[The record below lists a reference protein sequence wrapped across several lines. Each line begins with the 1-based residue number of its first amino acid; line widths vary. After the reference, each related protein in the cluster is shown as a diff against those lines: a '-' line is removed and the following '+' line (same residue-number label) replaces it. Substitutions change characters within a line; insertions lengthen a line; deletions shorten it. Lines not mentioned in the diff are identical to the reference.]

1 MTGKGIKG
9 PEWLKEENLDRPDER
24 GTVEKERFQGYVV
37 SLEQIM
43 KNTHLDLREVMDQF
57 QELCHRVTSER
68 IVPIG
73 IITDIR
79 QTYKEIQDQLKKIQ
93 GVRQLL
99 EGKYRQYYRRDAQ
112 RDKEILEFGFL
123 AKSLHSKFEYTLL
136 EIQAKRNLRSKGE
149 RFEAG
154 RQRIP
159 FSWFHSEE
167 NQIILLR
174 NLESLYEL
182 DYKTQSDWEC
192 AQRREVIRNG
202 LRSVSLFVLSG
213 EVTLI
218 DHLQSR
224 MRLREY
230 DIKERLTRDELRGAL
245 THLREISPSE
255 VERVIRRFTDSN
267 EFLKLKCLLLSIRS
281 QKDLERETLDTSKN
295 ILQWMGEGEVRTLS
309 I

>member
-1 MTGKGIKG
+1 M
-9 PEWLKEENLDRPDER
+9 
-24 GTVEKERFQGYVV
+24 EKESFQGYVV
-37 SLEQIM
+37 GLEQIM
-43 KNTHLDLREVMDQF
+43 KNAHLDLREGIDQF
-57 QELCHRVTSER
+57 QELCHRVRSDR

-79 QTYKEIQDQLKKIQ
+79 QTYKEIQDQLKKIH
-93 GVRQLL
+93 GVHQLL

-112 RDKEILEFGFL
+112 RDKEIFEFAFL
-123 AKSLHSKFEYTLL
+123 AKSLYSKFEYTLM
-136 EIQAKRNLRSKGE
+136 EIEAKKNLKSKGE
-149 RFEAG
+149 RIEVG

-174 NLESLYEL
+174 NLESLYDL
-182 DYKTQSDWEC
+182 DYIIRSDGEGF
-192 AQRREVIRNG
+192 QRREVIRDA

-213 EVTLI
+213 EDTLI
-218 DHLQSR
+218 DNLQSR

-230 DIKERLTRDELRGAL
+230 DIKERLARDELRGAL

-255 VERVIRRFTDSN
+255 VERVIRRFTDNS

-281 QKDLERETLDTSKN
+281 QKDLKKEILGMSKN
-295 ILQWMGEGEVRTLS
+295 ILHWMKEGEVRTLS
-309 I
+309 IRPPSIQSFSEAGG

>member
-1 MTGKGIKG
+1 VTGKGIKG
-9 PEWLKEENLDRPDER
+9 PEYFNEGNLVRSIER
-24 GTVEKERFQGYVV
+24 VTMEKENFQGYVA
-37 SLEQIM
+37 SLEQIV

-57 QELCHRVTSER
+57 QELCHRVSSER

-99 EGKYRQYYRRDAQ
+99 EGKYRQHYRRDAQ
-112 RDKEILEFGFL
+112 RDKEILEVGFL
-123 AKSLHSKFEYTLL
+123 AKSLYSKFEYTLL
-136 EIQAKRNLRSKGE
+136 EIEAKRNLRRKGE

-154 RQRIP
+154 RQRNP

-182 DYKTQSDWEC
+182 DYKTQSEMMST
-192 AQRREVIRNG
+192 QRREVIRNG

-224 MRLREY
+224 MQLREY

-245 THLREISPSE
+245 THLREISLSE
-255 VERVIRRFTDSN
+255 VERVIRRFTDSS

-281 QKDLERETLDTSKN
+281 RKDLERETLDMPKN
-295 ILQWMGEGEVRTLS
+295 ILQRMGEGEVRTLS